1 MRVERRGRCSVVSH
15 TSLDNLMEKV
25 VVQET
30 CIAEDHKFFKAAQPK
45 SGETLESEKRT
56 WDQSKSSVIIVEG
69 WGLKAGVIRVSH

>member
-1 MRVERRGRCSVVSH
+1 
-15 TSLDNLMEKV
+15 MEKV

-69 WGLKAGVIRVSH
+69 WGIKAEVIRVSH